1 MIEYY
6 AQSHVGLVRKGNEDS
21 YYAPAQS
28 RPKDPQFFLCVADGL
43 GGHNAGEIASQLA
56 VRTLVTSMQTM
67 EGKNQMLDHP
77 FETMQK
83 LFFEANDKI
92 HMLSAESDKM
102 YGMGTTLTAAVC
114 KKHTVGIAHVGD
126 SRAYLFN
133 RDGLVQITTDHTF
146 VQTLIQSGQLTEEA
160 ALTHPYR
167 HVITRAVGIEQFLEI
182 DFFEADWTTGDTLLL
197 CSDGLTNMVIDKE
210 IENIFKTKG
219 TLQSQGS
226 ALLNLALEHGGKD
239 NITLCLARREEDSK

>member
-21 YYAPAQS
+21 YYAPSQS
-28 RPKDPQFFLCVADGL
+28 RSKDPQFFLCVADGL

-56 VRTLVTSMQTM
+56 VRTLVTFMQNM

-92 HMLSAESDKM
+92 HLLSTESEKM

-114 KKHTVGIAHVGD
+114 KKETLSIAHVGD
-126 SRAYLFN
+126 SRAYLCN
-133 RDGLVQITTDHTF
+133 KEGLVQITTDHTF
-146 VQTLIQSGQLTEEA
+146 VQTLIQSGQLSEQA

-167 HVITRAVGIEQFLEI
+167 HVITRAVGIERFLEV
-182 DFFEADWTTGDTLLL
+182 DFFEADWSLEDTLLL
-197 CSDGLTNMVIDKE
+197 CSDGLTNMVEDQE
-210 IENIFKTKG
+210 IERILMDKDPLEKQG
-219 TLQSQGS
+219 T
-226 ALLNLALEHGGKD
+226 ALMNLALERGGKD
-239 NITLCLARREEDSK
+239 NITLCLARRKEDSK